1 MAVLFSTQIFEDGCL
16 ICKIEWAGAHTSQN
30 RDKVTEEQHTTP
42 SIAEQLYSRVTLKKN
57 TNTVKAVD
65 VPDKAPR
72 ARIAALF
79 LSPQLQNRLHSQAA
93 RHQFD

>member
-1 MAVLFSTQIFEDGCL
+1 MRARKTQE
-16 ICKIEWAGAHTSQN
+16 T
-30 RDKVTEEQHTTP
+30 QHTTH

-72 ARIAALF
+72 ARIAALC

-93 RHQFD
+93 RHQFDMSVEAIGAY

>member
-1 MAVLFSTQIFEDGCL
+1 MALTMRTRRH
-16 ICKIEWAGAHTSQN
+16 K
-30 RDKVTEEQHTTP
+30 KKQHTTP

-57 TNTVKAVD
+57 TDMVKAVD

-93 RHQFD
+93 RTSLIV